1 MTPVLKVTIGLG
13 IGIGILVA
21 ALLIM
26 PLLQPAQGT
35 TKPPPPPQPPPPAE
49 GETRVIEVESYQ
61 WGWTPE
67 TITVKQGEKIRLV
80 ITSTAEMD
88 QDFPFHGFVLG
99 GYDISQTLPVGEPT
113 VVEFVANKTGN
124 FPFFCSIYCGTG
136 HGEMIGALKVE

>member
-1 MTPVLKVTIGLG
+1 MVVKALRNVKGGGQMRKVFLLVSVLVVML
-13 IGIGILVA
+13 LVSSC
-21 ALLIM
+21 
-26 PLLQPAQGT
+26 G
-35 TKPPPPPQPPPPAE
+35 

-88 QDFPFHGFVLG
+88 QDFPFHGFVLE

-136 HGEMIGALKVE
+136 HEEMTGTLKVE